1 MKNKKAPNDSF
12 CYNIFWRLCLPIS
25 NLALGGEH
33 MLDLFLLLW
42 SSVLAPLLVNA
53 VSYVLKKLFDQRLDN
68 GHSKRRKNA
77 RLGFKRHQ
85 KRR

>member
-1 MKNKKAPNDSF
+1 M
-12 CYNIFWRLCLPIS
+12 R
-25 NLALGGEH
+25 
-33 MLDLFLLLW
+33 DLFLLLW
-42 SSVLAPLLVNA
+42 SSILAPLLVNT

-77 RLGFKRHQ
+77 RLGFKRHH

>member
-1 MKNKKAPNDSF
+1 
-12 CYNIFWRLCLPIS
+12 
-25 NLALGGEH
+25 

-68 GHSKRRKNA
+68 GHSKRRKSP
-77 RLGFKRHQ
+77 RLGSRKHH
-85 KRR
+85 RRR